1 MSSAV
6 LSRYARSLADIVF
19 EKKIEGK
26 VTKDLQTWREIF
38 LTCPE
43 LLEAFDAPQVPED
56 SKERVLDE
64 LLVRYPAHPVTSNF
78 LRIMLQ
84 RNRIRFFNQIL
95 ENYLKLVNHRN
106 GIVTASVTTVAPIP
120 EEEAKRLTETLS
132 RITGKKVNVDLKTDE
147 SLIGGVVI
155 QMGST
160 IFDGSIRTQLAEMKR
175 RLVES

>member
-6 LSRYARSLADIVF
+6 LSRYARSLADVVF
-19 EKKIEGK
+19 EEKIEEK
-26 VTKDLQTWREIF
+26 VTQDLQTWREIF
-38 LTCPE
+38 LACPE

-64 LLVRYPAHPVTSNF
+64 LLARYPAHPVASNF

-84 RNRIRFFNQIL
+84 RNRIRFFNQIV
-95 ENYLKLVNHRN
+95 ENYLKLVDQRK
-106 GIVTASVTTVAPIP
+106 GIVTASVTTVAPIS
-120 EEEAKRLTETLS
+120 EEEVNRLTERLS
-132 RITGKKVNVDLKTDE
+132 RITGKKVNLDVKADE